1 LAGKIKQEWPANACG
16 SVCPGLANQF
26 AALSDFASY
35 KQVLANLKSDPALFT
50 YLDSIEIIEAIPDI
64 FFNPLK
70 EKLKIFLYD

>member
-1 LAGKIKQEWPANACG
+1 MASECMRIRLPWPRK
-16 SVCPGLANQF
+16 SV